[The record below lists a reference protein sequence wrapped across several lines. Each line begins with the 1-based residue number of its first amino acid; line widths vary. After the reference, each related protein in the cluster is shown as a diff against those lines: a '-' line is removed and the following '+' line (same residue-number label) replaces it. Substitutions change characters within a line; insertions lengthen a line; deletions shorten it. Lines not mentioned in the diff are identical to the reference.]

1 MDDVR
6 FDALAK
12 TLGQRPSRRQLLRG
26 VLGLGGAAAVA
37 TVIPNRADAQWSV
50 QVCMPNGSGGY
61 TLRLVPKS
69 SVSLYQRKY
78 GAIPAEGGTC
88 GGGTPSVQVVGQ
100 HSAGGADNCFITVQ
114 VADSPPATPLQFAAF
129 FSDQINGIGTG
140 DQGYVTNSTGA
151 GLFTDVLDP
160 VKGETIVAARVY
172 AGEVSQFDLSTY
184 PVQTTVDIDC

>member
-1 MDDVR
+1 
-6 FDALAK
+6 
-12 TLGQRPSRRQLLRG
+12 
-26 VLGLGGAAAVA
+26 VA
-37 TVIPNRADAQWSV
+37 
-50 QVCMPNGSGGY
+50 G
-61 TLRLVPKS
+61 
-69 SVSLYQRKY
+69 
-78 GAIPAEGGTC
+78 
-88 GGGTPSVQVVGQ
+88 
-100 HSAGGADNCFITVQ
+100 F
-114 VADSPPATPLQFAAF
+114 PPATPLQFAAF